1 MTQKR
6 NKRLHRPQSEDPV
19 FKWMVRVRT
28 YNGAIDSAVRVRAAS
43 MFEATIKARR
53 GASKRHPAYKPDD
66 WYPLYAV
73 LYDVERYE
81 KLFTELRKEGRE
93 VPSDRDRR

>member
-1 MTQKR
+1 
-6 NKRLHRPQSEDPV
+6 
-19 FKWMVRVRT
+19 VRVRT
-28 YNGAIDSAVRVRAAS
+28 YNGAIDSAVRVKAVS

-93 VPSDRDRR
+93 ISSDSNRR